1 MRLLLKDAHRH
12 PSATASLL
20 IVFME
25 MIQTYEATRSSSGDF
40 TYLFGQQVVNEDME
54 CHDPLGDLK
63 IIGAEQGR
71 IGRFRERGRRT
82 EPEVDEEDSR
92 TEEMN
97 SVIFQLSST
106 VPIGGLISFATVLLH
121 GPSPIQQ
128 SWPKAHEYI

>member
-1 MRLLLKDAHRH
+1 VAGAQITAMRGCGY
-12 PSATASLL
+12 SNG
-20 IVFME
+20 
-25 MIQTYEATRSSSGDF
+25 ATRTRKKNCGDRNGALD
-40 TYLFGQQVVNEDME
+40 TK

-128 SWPKAHEYI
+128 SWPKAHKYI

>member
-25 MIQTYEATRSSSGDF
+25 MIQTHEATRSSSGDF
-40 TYLFGQQVVNEDME
+40 TY
-54 CHDPLGDLK
+54 LGDLK

-128 SWPKAHEYI
+128 SSPKAHKYI